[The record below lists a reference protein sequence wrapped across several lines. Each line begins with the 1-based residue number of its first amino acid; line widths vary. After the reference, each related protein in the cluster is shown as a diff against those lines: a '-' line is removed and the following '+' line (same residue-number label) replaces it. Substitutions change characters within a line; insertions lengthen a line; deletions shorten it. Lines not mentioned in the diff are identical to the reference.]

1 MPSNIIDQADQQR
14 AAIEHLQRIPVR
26 TPAFTP
32 MLGARSQARS
42 VVMLEDPVKMDA
54 VRRAKMLTPDLAALR
69 TSDDARD
76 VESILHAEALA
87 AELDEDSSDESDA
100 FEGDFDNEDDTY
112 YGYPYEQPTSDGD
125 EDDVRDEENGEP
137 QPSGSSKAGAQDGSK
152 RFAAGRKKKPEGQ
165 RAEEHAKLVE
175 TGFSGFK
182 CGCKRAD
189 NKGPHTWT

>member
-1 MPSNIIDQADQQR
+1 
-14 AAIEHLQRIPVR
+14 
-26 TPAFTP
+26 
-32 MLGARSQARS
+32 
-42 VVMLEDPVKMDA
+42 VMLEDPVKMDA

-112 YGYPYEQPTSDGD
+112 YDYPYEQPASDGD
-125 EDDVRDEENGEP
+125 EDVVSDDENGEP
-137 QPSGSSKAGAQDGSK
+137 QPGSSKAGAQDGSK
-152 RFAAGRKKKPEGQ
+152 RSAAGRKKKPEGQ

-175 TGFSGFK
+175 TGFSGFT
-182 CGCKRAD
+182 CGCKRAEIGGMNSCLD
-189 NKGPHTWT
+189 GISKGLVSHVDASVQKSEG